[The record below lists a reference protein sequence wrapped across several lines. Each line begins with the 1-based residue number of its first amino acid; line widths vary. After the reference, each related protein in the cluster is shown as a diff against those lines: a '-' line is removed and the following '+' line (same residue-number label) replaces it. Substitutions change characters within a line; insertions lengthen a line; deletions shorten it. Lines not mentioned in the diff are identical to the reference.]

1 MAGTVSDASSKDE
14 QLSRLKAEYE
24 EVVAKMSKE
33 PNDGT
38 DPCCG
43 PTTGSDGHG
52 SEDEFEE
59 ITVIENWMRFF
70 KANAELLVLYGVIEV
85 TNCAPVLVIPFASPV
100 CACNVLWVAAQV
112 FALPYFADS
121 TEDTQIA
128 RLLMI
133 AILWQVV
140 RKK

>member
-1 MAGTVSDASSKDE
+1 MGGKTLAGTVSDASSKDE

-85 TNCAPVLVIPFASPV
+85 TKLRSSPNHSVCLTSLCLQCALGCGPGVRPSIL
-100 CACNVLWVAAQV
+100 C
-112 FALPYFADS
+112 
-121 TEDTQIA
+121 
-128 RLLMI
+128 RLY
-133 AILWQVV
+133 
-140 RKK
+140 